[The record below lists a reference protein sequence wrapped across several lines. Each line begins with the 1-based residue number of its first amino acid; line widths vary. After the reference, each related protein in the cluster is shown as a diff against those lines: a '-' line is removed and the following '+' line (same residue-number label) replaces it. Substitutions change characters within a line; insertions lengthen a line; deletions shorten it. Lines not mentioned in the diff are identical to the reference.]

1 MKLQELKQLD
11 EASYPG
17 NLGMMEMFKF
27 YQVAT
32 DAEKIHMKQL
42 IANKSFDEAWEFLQK
57 VTGVTLH
64 PAKKST
70 EVAHES

>member
-1 MKLQELKQLD
+1 MRLQELKQLD

-32 DAEKIHMKQL
+32 PEEKAHMKQL
-42 IANKSFDEAWEFLQK
+42 IANKELNAAWEFLQK
-57 VTGVTLH
+57 VTGVELH
-64 PAKKST
+64 PITA
-70 EVAHES
+70 AHES